1 VAGILLAVAMGGSRS
16 LEVLKA
22 RLGAEWVVRGTNAGC
37 LSVSQTARWLVLVAH
52 SFAVGRRRELVPV
65 EGHMD
70 LMQMLAAVSVAV
82 GAAHRPEAP

>member
-37 LSVSQTARWLVLVAH
+37 LP
-52 SFAVGRRRELVPV
+52 VPV

-70 LMQMLAAVSVAV
+70 LMQMLAVVSVAV